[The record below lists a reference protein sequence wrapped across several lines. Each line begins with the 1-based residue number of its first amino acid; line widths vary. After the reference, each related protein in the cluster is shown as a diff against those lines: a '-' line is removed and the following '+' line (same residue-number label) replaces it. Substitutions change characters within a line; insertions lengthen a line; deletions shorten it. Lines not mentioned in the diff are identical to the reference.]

1 MDYTRKS
8 IESVSL
14 SCVSW
19 CVFITVSLLSPPSL
33 MNLTD
38 MRNDCSNT
46 FHMKLTDLTSDNFN
60 NSY

>member
-19 CVFITVSLLSPPSL
+19 CVFITVSLLSPPSYD
-33 MNLTD
+33 MHNLTA
-38 MRNDCSNT
+38 RYEKRL
-46 FHMKLTDLTSDNFN
+46 F
-60 NSY
+60 